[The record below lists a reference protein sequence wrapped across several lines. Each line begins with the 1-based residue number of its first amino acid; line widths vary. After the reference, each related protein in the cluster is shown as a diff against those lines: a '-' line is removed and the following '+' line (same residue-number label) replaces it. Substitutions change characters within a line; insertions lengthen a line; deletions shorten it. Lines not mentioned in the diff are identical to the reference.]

1 MGWVVVYKLGKK
13 NSLYVIRQQ
22 AYIVLGICHIIRI
35 ESSNIDS
42 RNFRS
47 GLGCFLM
54 ADNVNNG
61 DVIKSDIAEIVDNGP
76 LVNALFLHMAEY
88 YTGVCVSDI
97 RRDNV
102 ELRVNKSI

>member
-1 MGWVVVYKLGKK
+1 MV
-13 NSLYVIRQQ
+13 
-22 AYIVLGICHIIRI
+22 
-35 ESSNIDS
+35 
-42 RNFRS
+42 
-47 GLGCFLM
+47 
-54 ADNVNNG
+54 DNVNNG

-88 YTGVCVSDI
+88 YTGVCVSDSDI